1 MPAPRDF
8 ASPVEITYFDPPPS
22 ELPATFASPFDH
34 GEPHPLAR
42 RAAEELI
49 ARVRGRASLD
59 APGGGKMF
67 GVLVVAAPDGRIG
80 YLRGFS
86 GMLDG
91 QWQVGGF
98 VPPLFDPAARDAFW
112 PAGQRRLAELDQAL
126 RELAASPAD
135 AAVRAGHAAITAR
148 HGAELAALRARH
160 RDRRADRHAAR
171 EAIRAAGVRDSSDP
185 AGFAGS
191 AACALDATAGHL
203 HAWSA
208 LDCATSPSG
217 RDPVG
222 CGELHA
228 ALHALDQASR
238 GDAAERRRL
247 DAAHRAERAEIA
259 ARLAVHDDERR
270 RLEVQRASES
280 SALMKRLHDG
290 YVITNARGEA
300 RPLRALFAPGEP
312 PSGAGDCAGPKLLG
326 HAYRLGL
333 RPLALAE
340 LWWGAPPVTGGRR
353 AGQFYPSCRGKCGPF
368 LPFMLEGLPHAAPPV
383 FGADAIAAGEPRV
396 VFEDPWL
403 IVVDKPCGLLAIPG
417 RGDLLADSVATRL
430 GARYPGSA
438 VAHRLDLDTSGL
450 LVAAK
455 DPETLVALQRA
466 FARREVDKRYAAW
479 LDGVVARDHGTVEL
493 ALRVD
498 LDDRP
503 RQIYDPVH
511 GKPAITQ
518 WRVVERTDSRTR
530 VALVPRTGRTHQLR
544 VHAAHPLGIGAPIVG
559 DRLYG
564 RAAARLALHAEF
576 LAFTHPRTQRRLEF
590 ICPAPF

>member
-1 MPAPRDF
+1 
-8 ASPVEITYFDPPPS
+8 
-22 ELPATFASPFDH
+22 
-34 GEPHPLAR
+34 
-42 RAAEELI
+42 
-49 ARVRGRASLD
+49 VRGRASLD

-91 QWQVGGF
+91 QWQVAGF
-98 VPPLFDPAARDAFW
+98 VPPLFDPVARDAFW
-112 PAGQRRLAELDQAL
+112 PAGQRRLGELDQAL
-126 RELAASPAD
+126 RELAAAPD
-135 AAVRAGHAAITAR
+135 CAAVHAAHASITAR
-148 HGAELAALRARH
+148 HAAELAALRARH
-160 RDRRADRHAAR
+160 HDRRADRHAAR
-171 EAIRAAGVRDSSDP
+171 EAIRAAAARDSSDP
-185 AGFAGS
+185 AGHAALTARGLEATPRDLLAGP
-191 AACALDATAGHL
+191 ALDGATF
-203 HAWSA
+203 
-208 LDCATSPSG
+208 PSG
-217 RDPVG
+217 RDLDS
-222 CGELHA
+222 CGDPRA

-247 DAAHRAERAEIA
+247 DAAQRAERAEIT
-259 ARLAVHDDERR
+259 ARLAVLDGERR
-270 RLEVQRASES
+270 HLEDQRATES

-290 YVITNARGEA
+290 YLITNARGES

-340 LWWGAPPVTGGRR
+340 LWWGAPPISGGRR

-368 LPFMLEGLPHAAPPV
+368 LPFMLEGLSHAAPPV
-383 FGADAIAAGEPRV
+383 FGADTIAAGEPRV

-403 IVVDKPCGLLAIPG
+403 IVVDKPCGLLAVPG
-417 RGDLLADSVATRL
+417 RGDLLGDSVATRL
-430 GARYPGSA
+430 YARYPGAA

-455 DPETLVALQRA
+455 DPATHVALQRA

-479 LDGVVARDHGTVEL
+479 LEGVVARDHGTIEL

-511 GKPAITQ
+511 GKPAVTE
-518 WRVVERTDSRTR
+518 WRVVERTASRTK

-544 VHAAHPLGIGAPIVG
+544 VHAAHPLGLGAPIVG

-564 RAAARLALHAEF
+564 CAPARASSRLALHAEF
-576 LAFTHPRTQRRLEF
+576 LAFTHPHTQQRIEF
-590 ICPAPF
+590 VRPAPF